1 MREHFTARVAIL
13 EKLLTLLLESEP
25 LSPPLRKAPGIYL
38 LSEGAT
44 HLYVG
49 RTKNIQQRF
58 RNHSNASSG
67 HNQATFAFRIA
78 RQETGHEKATYTVEG
93 SRSALLQDPVFSAA
107 FERAKA
113 RVRNMQLRFIEID
126 DPVQQALLEI
136 YVAICL
142 ETPLNDF
149 ENH

>member
-1 MREHFTARVAIL
+1 MRDDFIARVAAL
-13 EKLLTLLLESEP
+13 DGLLRQLLESSP
-25 LSPPLRKAPGIYL
+25 LSPPLRRLPGIYL
-38 LSEGAT
+38 LSDGAN

-58 RNHSNASSG
+58 RNHSNASSD

-78 RQETGHEKATYTVEG
+78 RRETGHEKATYTVEG
-93 SRSALLQDPVFSAA
+93 SRSALLRDPSFSEA
-107 FERAKA
+107 FNHAKS
-113 RVRNMQLRFIEID
+113 RIRKMQMRFIEID

-136 YVAICL
+136 YAATCL
-142 ETPLNDF
+142 ETPFNDF